1 MNQMTTVP
9 FSMRIEEDLKANLN
23 QEAKRVDRPASYL
36 ASRAISDYL
45 ERQKWERELLL
56 GRMEEAKAG
65 VFVSEDRVTA
75 WVDSWFTDT
84 EIPMPE
90 ADIFPRN
97 S

>member
-1 MNQMTTVP
+1 MTTVP
-9 FSMRIEEDLKANLN
+9 FSMRIEEDLKASLT

-45 ERQKWERELLL
+45 ARQKLERELLL
-56 GRMEEAKAG
+56 GRMEEAEAG

-75 WVDSWFTDT
+75 WVDSWFTET
-84 EIPMPE
+84 ELPRPD
-90 ADIFPRN
+90 ADIFPRK

>member
-1 MNQMTTVP
+1 MTTVP
-9 FSMRIEEDLKANLN
+9 FSMRIEEDLKADLK

-45 ERQKWERELLL
+45 ARQKLERELLL
-56 GRMEEAKAG
+56 GRMEEAEAG

-84 EIPMPE
+84 ELPRPE
-90 ADIFPRN
+90 ADIFPRK